1 MNVRKTGSSFEEEAR
16 ECKDETVTPVLLI
29 TLRSVFHLLLLMM
42 ATVPDETLR
51 KVTLHGIF
59 LVTYILNPRYL
70 SPDLG
75 ANSTNSRPVT
85 TSAQHLNTT
94 NQL

>member
-29 TLRSVFHLLLLMM
+29 TLRSVFHLLM